1 MAPRQLLWASGVVIF
16 LLMMGT
22 AFIGY
27 VLPWGQM
34 CENSCDNKI
43 GKRCYSD
50 IKPQGVNE
58 TRIHCP
64 KHCVFYAPLELI
76 RKNPAETSLPRQ
88 KESINTTLRFTD
100 EVSNV
105 SFGMNAHLY
114 PKTAVFLKKLGT
126 TSNGYVLLLNRFSR
140 QEACLCYCRRTHGR
154 TFCTSNNSTNTS
166 FDFRTED
173 IIDVEKEDG
182 VKTLTKSLI
191 VGRDLKKELVTI
203 DSSMDINRR
212 LTTFKINKCGK
223 YINITKE
230 LLCDPDFLRLAY
242 SKIKSN
248 NGVNTKATDNET
260 LDAISSEWFD
270 KAANLIKNAQYKFKP
285 ARMKDIPKASSNEK
299 RIITITNS
307 RDKIIQKAIALVLEM
322 IYERDEVFLEVSH
335 GFRPNKGCHTA
346 LKQIKYG
353 WSAIPWYIE
362 ADVSK
367 AFDDINR
374 NILINLLK
382 KKISD
387 KRFIDLILQMY
398 KVDILNLKGFW
409 LKKKNG
415 IMQGNILSP
424 ILCNIYLHELDSF
437 VINDIINKYKKG
449 DKPVINK
456 EYRKLIG
463 LKEHEKRLPQ
473 HIQKTITQSRRRQI
487 EKRGIKR
494 VVESEEF
501 IRIKY
506 VRYADDFI
514 IGVRGSKEL
523 AEKICKL
530 TKNFLASVLELK
542 LNMDKTLITNTY
554 AEKAKFL
561 GFEIFNKN
569 AIDLPY
575 RNSREIEN
583 YKRVKKK
590 NKIIKQN
597 LTNKIK
603 KKTREK
609 VLKWIDKEIANGK
622 KENLKETLSLLGKS
636 EIRNK
641 LRHIVNIIHEEVP
654 ETCEI
659 VEKKTQPVAKKIEI
673 NRPEILRRIHLNLL
687 NYGVITTTTA
697 RGLIKPWKYEVERYL
712 KKKKLTYC
720 PEIIELNDIERADLI
735 FSEKGMPVKKTS
747 SGKNLLAIVKIL
759 YSRQE
764 KLTKKNRV
772 TFIESKSSLARIDRL
787 NEGTRMAIRPII
799 KINKK
804 KVYDKLL
811 TNGIMNS
818 KNNPCCKVNITSS
831 SDYNIVLYFRRVMS
845 GLLSYYRCADDFY
858 KMKNIVNWFV
868 RYSAIST
875 LKHKHKLASRKTVVE
890 KYKTDLECENH
901 KKNKVKL
908 MPRDEVNKLKKD
920 FLINTDFNWE
930 DDINKTWIT
939 FSNQETF
946 YSKCAVKN
954 CSTPTEN
961 IEIHHMRRLYKEI
974 DENGYIIIKGKS
986 RKLKGKKAFESGLTR
1001 KQIPLCRNH
1010 HKDLH
1015 KNIIKIED
1023 LNIK

>member
-1 MAPRQLLWASGVVIF
+1 
-16 LLMMGT
+16 
-22 AFIGY
+22 
-27 VLPWGQM
+27 
-34 CENSCDNKI
+34 
-43 GKRCYSD
+43 
-50 IKPQGVNE
+50 
-58 TRIHCP
+58 
-64 KHCVFYAPLELI
+64 
-76 RKNPAETSLPRQ
+76 
-88 KESINTTLRFTD
+88 
-100 EVSNV
+100 
-105 SFGMNAHLY
+105 
-114 PKTAVFLKKLGT
+114 
-126 TSNGYVLLLNRFSR
+126 
-140 QEACLCYCRRTHGR
+140 
-154 TFCTSNNSTNTS
+154 
-166 FDFRTED
+166 
-173 IIDVEKEDG
+173 
-182 VKTLTKSLI
+182 
-191 VGRDLKKELVTI
+191 
-203 DSSMDINRR
+203 
-212 LTTFKINKCGK
+212 
-223 YINITKE
+223 
-230 LLCDPDFLRLAY
+230 
-242 SKIKSN
+242 
-248 NGVNTKATDNET
+248 
-260 LDAISSEWFD
+260 
-270 KAANLIKNAQYKFKP
+270 
-285 ARMKDIPKASSNEK
+285 
-299 RIITITNS
+299 
-307 RDKIIQKAIALVLEM
+307 
-322 IYERDEVFLEVSH
+322 
-335 GFRPNKGCHTA
+335 
-346 LKQIKYG
+346 
-353 WSAIPWYIE
+353 
-362 ADVSK
+362 
-367 AFDDINR
+367 
-374 NILINLLK
+374 
-382 KKISD
+382 
-387 KRFIDLILQMY
+387 
-398 KVDILNLKGFW
+398 
-409 LKKKNG
+409 
-415 IMQGNILSP
+415 
-424 ILCNIYLHELDSF
+424 
-437 VINDIINKYKKG
+437 
-449 DKPVINK
+449 
-456 EYRKLIG
+456 
-463 LKEHEKRLPQ
+463 
-473 HIQKTITQSRRRQI
+473 
-487 EKRGIKR
+487 
-494 VVESEEF
+494 
-501 IRIKY
+501 
-506 VRYADDFI
+506 
-514 IGVRGSKEL
+514 
-523 AEKICKL
+523 
-530 TKNFLASVLELK
+530 
-542 LNMDKTLITNTY
+542 
-554 AEKAKFL
+554 
-561 GFEIFNKN
+561 
-569 AIDLPY
+569 
-575 RNSREIEN
+575 
-583 YKRVKKK
+583 
-590 NKIIKQN
+590 
-597 LTNKIK
+597 
-603 KKTREK
+603 
-609 VLKWIDKEIANGK
+609 
-622 KENLKETLSLLGKS
+622 
-636 EIRNK
+636 
-641 LRHIVNIIHEEVP
+641 VP

-764 KLTKKNRV
+764 KLPKKNRV